1 MFAMATFT
9 AVKPLGK
16 LILFFWADQWKS
28 RAVTQLRLLGPTT
41 VIYLQDL
48 YSSRSIC
55 SRFDSPV
62 IDLTVIAAPN
72 VTRYVPSRLLGSRPT
87 SCFFFFFLPLSPKPS
102 PFRGDLPCL
111 LTDNSDRKLL
121 HVITLLKSQF
131 TQPQQIILRWVP
143 GVMETVFS
151 TLHPASPA
159 LAKPRRSSA
168 VGAYKNNFLLCLPS
182 PRLLFRPPLLAPTPT
197 LIFLSA
203 FPHILV
209 RPFSFTLGLSSGFK

>member
-1 MFAMATFT
+1 MKRNVCQAKKNFKTTSVFFFASFFGKENLKTHKTVMFTMATFT

-72 VTRYVPSRLLGSRPT
+72 VTRYVPSRLLGLRPT
-87 SCFFFFFLPLSPKPS
+87 SCFFFFFS
-102 PFRGDLPCL
+102 PCL
-111 LTDNSDRKLL
+111 QSPPP
-121 HVITLLKSQF
+121 SE
-131 TQPQQIILRWVP
+131 
-143 GVMETVFS
+143 ET
-151 TLHPASPA
+151 
-159 LAKPRRSSA
+159 
-168 VGAYKNNFLLCLPS
+168 CL
-182 PRLLFRPPLLAPTPT
+182 
-197 LIFLSA
+197 
-203 FPHILV
+203 V
-209 RPFSFTLGLSSGFK
+209 C